1 MGQRSRKGIRRDNG
15 KGTGKDNGGE
25 YNHNTLYTCMKL
37 SNIKILTFNI
47 LDYGISEGFQVMDYI
62 QNSIQQTFLN

>member
-1 MGQRSRKGIRRDNG
+1 MGG
-15 KGTGKDNGGE
+15 

-47 LDYGISEGFQVMDYI
+47 LDYGIPEGFQIMDYI
-62 QNSIQQTFLN
+62 KIHPTNILTS

>member
-1 MGQRSRKGIRRDNG
+1 MGRGQERIM
-15 KGTGKDNGGE
+15 GE

-47 LDYGISEGFQVMDYI
+47 LDYGIPEGFQVMDYI
-62 QNSIQQTFLN
+62 QNSSNKHFSTS